1 MRSDGR
7 VDREQRAKFRG
18 ELLHG
23 RIVPSGLLH
32 DDVGHRDL
40 EPARDHEADS
50 GERALERALDLGYRV
65 VNLGAMGVDAD
76 LNRVHAEFA
85 DQRGFFFPDQD
96 PVSLEFHIEGQLA
109 RAPQDRKNIA
119 AQHRLAAAYSQKE
132 DSRRRHLRHQVF
144 DLFVAHFAQ
153 VIVIEVAMDA
163 ALVAAPGNVE
173 VNAERDAE
181 LDRLGVE
188 VLEDS
193 AHARSCPMGWSAS
206 RRIPSC
212 ASCSTSSTA
221 SRYAVSASISNSDTR
236 ARATISRSGVA
247 PSAALQMSVALGFRL
262 KTLESLTDMMTISS
276 TITRAAMSRLGL
288 M

>member
-1 MRSDGR
+1 MRRDGR
-7 VDREQRAKFRG
+7 IDREHRAKFGG
-18 ELLHG
+18 EFLHI
-23 RIVPSGLLH
+23 RIVPAGLLH

-40 EPARDHEADS
+40 EPGRDHETDR
-50 GERALERALDLGYRV
+50 GQRALERALDLGDRV

-76 LNRVHAEFA
+76 LDRIDAKFA
-85 DQRGFFFPDQD
+85 DQRRFLFPDQD
-96 PVSLEFHIEGQLA
+96 PVGLELHIEGQLA

-119 AQHRLAAAYSQKE
+119 AQHRLAAADSQKE
-132 DSRRRHLRHQVF
+132 DPRRRHLGHQVF
-144 DLFVAHFAQ
+144 DLVVAHFAQ
-153 VIVIEVAMDA
+153 VIVVEVAMHA

-181 LDRLGVE
+181 IDRLGVE
-188 VLEDS
+188 VLENS

-212 ASCSTSSTA
+212 ASSLTSSTA